1 MYTRA
6 FERFS
11 YNRNTGNEDY
21 EIIFIS
27 DYGFDWFVNDERVR
41 SGLVENIDDDI
52 ASLLDEGFEEVDV
65 DYNEYL
71 SKHDR

>member
-27 DYGFDWFVNDERVR
+27 DYGFDWFVNDKRVR